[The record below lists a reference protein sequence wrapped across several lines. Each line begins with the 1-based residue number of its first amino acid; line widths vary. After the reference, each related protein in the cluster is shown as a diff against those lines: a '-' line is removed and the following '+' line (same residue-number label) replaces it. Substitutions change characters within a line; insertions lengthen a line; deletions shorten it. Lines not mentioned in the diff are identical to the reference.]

1 MARRRRPR
9 DSFDKRAAVIG
20 GTFSGNKGAAGM
32 LESVIVNLD
41 RRLPGRIR
49 FDILSVY
56 PKRDRARA
64 LPDNV
69 RIVPAPPLMLI
80 GVLPPISIVY
90 ATLGA
95 LRLPRRFLLAF
106 KPLRAIVEADVLL
119 DVSGISYVDGRFAAL
134 LYNVACNLPAIL
146 VGTPLV
152 KLSQALGPLQNPA
165 TRAAALFILPRA
177 RRIYARGQDT
187 QKHLASLGLTNVTPA
202 ADLAFALGAGQPLPP
217 LPDSLLAA
225 FPSGERTVGVCPS
238 EVLSRA
244 CARRGIDLV
253 AVLAAALDRIHEE
266 TGARLVIVAHSLLG
280 PEKRSPNND
289 YHVCAA
295 LHARMKRRDHAFLV
309 VEDLTASQ
317 LRAVIARCDCLVAAR
332 FHSMISALCVGVPP
346 VVPAWSHKYREVM
359 SEFGLE
365 RFVIEQADIGSDS
378 ICAGIRRALDERESI
393 KRGIETHLG
402 AVTASAM
409 SQLDESVRTLAGL
422 KRMPRVGGTAA
433 RLYDRF
439 YRDSLRAVRIGYAA
453 DAATRERAASGGL
466 VSALL
471 ASELRGRR
479 IDGAIAC
486 RAEIDSGRLSFKTV
500 LCRTPDEIAACGTS
514 IYSDFNHAR
523 EALRLLET
531 GGGTYA
537 LVALP
542 CQWRSINRYIE
553 KHPAAS
559 ASVKLKIGL
568 WCGHATDRRLI
579 EDFLRMKGIRI
590 ENARRLWYR
599 KGLWRGR
606 TVVELAGGETR
617 EIPFS
622 TGYGL
627 LQNLYV
633 DCKARCFSCPDHF
646 AAGADVSF
654 GDAWLGELRS
664 APVKHSL
671 AIAFTERGEA
681 ALQALAESGAAYLAE
696 VPPEIA
702 IQSQKRAVVWHTFGA
717 AARNRIG
724 GAFGLSIP
732 DRTGIEPRWN
742 DYLSA
747 FLILGAY
754 RAYASPLRPLL
765 LRLPW
770 QVVYPY
776 MLAQKALLNF

>member
-1 MARRRRPR
+1 
-9 DSFDKRAAVIG
+9 I
-20 GTFSGNKGAAGM
+20 
-32 LESVIVNLD
+32 I
-41 RRLPGRIR
+41 
-49 FDILSVY
+49 
-56 PKRDRARA
+56 
-64 LPDNV
+64 
-69 RIVPAPPLMLI
+69 
-80 GVLPPISIVY
+80 
-90 ATLGA
+90 
-95 LRLPRRFLLAF
+95 
-106 KPLRAIVEADVLL
+106 
-119 DVSGISYVDGRFAAL
+119 
-134 LYNVACNLPAIL
+134 
-146 VGTPLV
+146 
-152 KLSQALGPLQNPA
+152 
-165 TRAAALFILPRA
+165 
-177 RRIYARGQDT
+177 
-187 QKHLASLGLTNVTPA
+187 
-202 ADLAFALGAGQPLPP
+202 
-217 LPDSLLAA
+217 
-225 FPSGERTVGVCPS
+225 
-238 EVLSRA
+238 
-244 CARRGIDLV
+244 
-253 AVLAAALDRIHEE
+253 
-266 TGARLVIVAHSLLG
+266 AHSLLG
-280 PEKRSPNND
+280 PGKRSPNTD
-289 YHVCAA
+289 YHVCVR
-295 LHARMKRRDHAFLV
+295 LHERMAHRAHAFLV
-309 VEDLTASQ
+309 VDDLSPSQ
-317 LRAVIARCDCLVAAR
+317 LRAVIARCSCLVAAR

-346 VVPAWSHKYREVM
+346 LVPAWSHKYREVL

-365 RFVIEQADIGSDS
+365 RLVVEQDDISEES
-378 ICAGIRRALDERESI
+378 ILSGIRRILEERERI
-393 KRGIETHLG
+393 KRDIETALG
-402 AVTASAM
+402 AVISSAL
-409 SQLDESVRTLAGL
+409 SQIDDVARMISGLTRIPRTGS
-422 KRMPRVGGTAA
+422 TAA
-433 RLYDRF
+433 RLHAGF
-439 YRDSLRAVRIGYAA
+439 YRGAFRAVRIGYAA
-453 DAATRERAASGGL
+453 DAATRNRAASGGL

-471 ASELRGRR
+471 AGELRGRR

-542 CQWRSINRYIE
+542 CQWRAINRYIE

-579 EDFLRMKGIRI
+579 EDFLRVKGIRM

-671 AIAFTERGEA
+671 AIAFTERGET

-717 AARNRIG
+717 AARSRIG

-732 DRTGIEPRWN
+732 DRTGIAPRWN